1 MSRNKK
7 KQFNT
12 IDTTNVT
19 PPIMTNVDLSH
30 LTFSSRELPS
40 QLISRTKELS
50 TGYWQFKLTDAP
62 EAGDPQ
68 ASWYLAIVQGRVV
81 FSGTQPLSWQSL
93 CQTLQRY
100 LPSLRTASA
109 KQTLKEIEKD
119 LSTQELKMLSQI
131 LLKAEKALSLQRQ
144 EVVKAIHLQILSD
157 LDTYLF
163 DASGKGRYL
172 VNNSL
177 VLQTPFSGFKLEDL
191 IFQAQARQE
200 EWRNLRRYIA
210 SMQGIPILNT
220 EALTSANVAPEQR
233 QLIEKLTN
241 LGKPLNSLAQ
251 ITAKDPLETAKMF
264 AKLIERGFVTLQIPP
279 EIASKFATS
288 EVFIID
294 DSPIF
299 LQKFQAVVSKWGYR
313 VNAWNDPATAIE
325 KIMQANPSIIFMD
338 INMPG
343 MSGFDLIKEIRRQ
356 QQLANIHLVMLTAE
370 NSLSN
375 QWRAKWGNCKFI
387 AKPRSQEEI
396 ANFQVE
402 LRQLLQEIAPLYQ

>member
-1 MSRNKK
+1 
-7 KQFNT
+7 
-12 IDTTNVT
+12 
-19 PPIMTNVDLSH
+19 MTNLASPNI
-30 LTFSSRELPS
+30 TFSSRELPS
-40 QLISRTKELS
+40 KLVSTTKELS
-50 TGYWQFKLTDAP
+50 TGYWQFELTDAP
-62 EAGDPQ
+62 EASDPK
-68 ASWYLAIVQGRVV
+68 APWYLAIVQGRVV
-81 FSGTQPLSWQSL
+81 FSGTQPLSWRSL

-109 KQTLKEIEKD
+109 KQTLSEIENE
-119 LSTQELKMLSQI
+119 LSVQESKMLSQV

-144 EVVKAIHLQILSD
+144 DVVKAIHIQILSD

-163 DASGKGRYL
+163 NASGSGRYL

-191 IFQAQARQE
+191 IFQSQARQD
-200 EWRNLRRYIA
+200 EWRNLRRYIR
-210 SMQGIPILNT
+210 SMQGKPILNSQ
-220 EALTSANVAPEQR
+220 AIASASLASDQKL
-233 QLIEKLTN
+233 LIEKLTSMDKT
-241 LGKPLNSLAQ
+241 LSTLAQ

-264 AKLIERGFVTLQIPP
+264 AKLIEKGFVTLQLPP
-279 EIASKFATS
+279 EIAAKFATP
-288 EVFIID
+288 EVFIVD

-313 VNAWNDPATAIE
+313 VNIWNDPATVME
-325 KIMQANPSIIFMD
+325 KIANANPAIIFMD

-343 MSGFDLIKEIRRQ
+343 MSGFDLIKEVRRQ
-356 QQLANIHLVMLTAE
+356 PQLANIPLVLLTAE

-387 AKPRSQEEI
+387 AKPRSPEEI

-402 LRQLLQEIAPLYQ
+402 LRQLLQEVAPVPQ